1 VSVFS
6 VGASPTPPAGDAGAP
21 PPTHGP
27 GRTGLRVS
35 WWVVVG
41 VLLVVWALV
50 SQVVTLRNRTN
61 ALTTQVAALESRIAV
76 PVPVLPTTPPAAPVP
91 PVDAEAARR
100 SVVEAVGVVF
110 AAAPTLEQRLPF
122 VNGSTAAA
130 PEFAPLV
137 EAASRGPCA
146 GATPV
151 VTDVRFT
158 SDDTARAEF
167 RVDGTTV
174 PAAQGYRFSADL
186 VRGVERWQ
194 VTAASVVTFAQLAQS
209 FC

>member
-1 VSVFS
+1 
-6 VGASPTPPAGDAGAP
+6 
-21 PPTHGP
+21 
-27 GRTGLRVS
+27 
-35 WWVVVG
+35 
-41 VLLVVWALV
+41 
-50 SQVVTLRNRTN
+50 
-61 ALTTQVAALESRIAV
+61 
-76 PVPVLPTTPPAAPVP
+76 
-91 PVDAEAARR
+91 
-100 SVVEAVGVVF
+100 
-110 AAAPTLEQRLPF
+110 
-122 VNGSTAAA
+122 
-130 PEFAPLV
+130 LV